1 MWRGNQLSKA
11 RQAQRRQQSELA
23 EITGVATRTVG
34 RWENNQSVPDVDQVI
49 KMAKFLEVPV
59 EFLSGEQSESS
70 ENSKIINGSLS
81 GEGSMIVRNPGG
93 LFESNA
99 RPIKNLIQIPIIS
112 PRATLCC
119 GGGNGLE
126 GVEPEVI
133 SRLPVDLDAIDA
145 FGLNVDELRVM
156 KTEGNSMEPLIV
168 DGDFVIF
175 DLGSDVRH
183 GDIGVVEYRGRW
195 YVRGVLIE
203 TEDRIVLRSRN
214 QAEYPDIVVKW
225 GDEQYRAHGRVIR
238 IQPQMRRCPGI
249 L

>member
-11 RQAQRRQQSELA
+11 RQAQRRQQSEIA
-23 EITGVATRTVG
+23 EVTGVTARTVS
-34 RWENNQSVPDVDQVI
+34 RWENDQSVPDIDQVV

-59 EFLSGEQSESS
+59 EFLTGDEPQSI
-70 ENSKIINGSLS
+70 ENSTILNGALLRDS
-81 GEGSMIVRNPGG
+81 GTIGRNPGV
-93 LFESNA
+93 FSESNV
-99 RPIKNLIQIPIIS
+99 RPIANLIQIPIIS

-119 GGGNGLE
+119 GSGNGLE
-126 GVEPEVI
+126 GVEPEVTN
-133 SRLPVDLDAIDA
+133 RLPMDLDTIEV
-145 FGLNVDELRVM
+145 FGINASDLRVM
-156 KTEGNSMEPLIV
+156 KTEGDSMEPIIR

-175 DLGSDVRH
+175 GKGSDVRH

-203 TEDRIVLRSRN
+203 PEEKIILRSKN

-225 GDEQYRAHGRVIR
+225 GDEQYREHGRVLH
-238 IQPQMRRCPGI
+238 IQTPVRRCPGI